1 MNLFDQ
7 TTYRMVLAY
16 PGTPIESNVILY
28 SIDSY
33 VVDLG
38 ENDLKIILETKVQA
52 KANDKSVMPDIA
64 LLIGEKQSIGLSSI
78 RWAKSFPCDLQ
89 IFEIKEINIK
99 DRRREAPFREYGEV
113 NLPVGWTDT
122 FHRTITITFGKY
134 RSEEG
139 FHIENLSSKIT
150 EFRRELK
157 LDELL

>member
-16 PGTPIESNVILY
+16 PGTPIESNY

-38 ENDLKIILETKVQA
+38 ENDLKIILETKVSA
-52 KANDKSVMPDIA
+52 SAIDTSAMPDIA
-64 LLIGEKQSIGLSSI
+64 ILIEEKRNISSSI
-78 RWAKSFPCDLQ
+78 RWGSSSPGNLQ

-122 FHRTITITFGKY
+122 FHRTITITFGKH

>member
-38 ENDLKIILETKVQA
+38 ESDLMIILETKVSA
-52 KANDKSVMPDIA
+52 SAIDTSAMPDIA
-64 LLIGEKQSIGLSSI
+64 ILIGEKRNISSSI
-78 RWAKSFPCDLQ
+78 RWGSSSPADLQ

-99 DRRREAPFREYGEV
+99 DKRREAPFREYGEV

-139 FHIENLSSKIT
+139 FHIENLSSKIM